1 MCMIVFGVMHMHER
15 ISTTAFHTRRPLRED
30 FDDDFNINVFPSQTQ
45 SSLLLALHCTAK
57 VLLPSVTTNAR
68 MNFTIFDVFL
78 FAPRFVASRSLVS
91 SSTRGVA
98 SSSSSSS
105 PRCRPSPCGY
115 PFFVKYLSTAA
126 STPPL
131 YLTQKSL
138 SLLSHFGI
146 TCSFGASFSAK
157 VSSSPGRHTTPIW
170 KSFNC
175 FHAVVL

>member
-1 MCMIVFGVMHMHER
+1 MVHVQER
-15 ISTTAFHTRRPLRED
+15 ASTMSHYARRRPLREEE
-30 FDDDFNINVFPSQTQ
+30 DFNINVFPSQTQ

-78 FAPRFVASRSLVS
+78 FARFVASRSLVS
-91 SSTRGVA
+91 SSGGA
-98 SSSSSSS
+98 SSSSSP
-105 PRCRPSPCGY
+105 PRCRSPCGY
-115 PFFVKYLSTAA
+115 PFFVKYLNTDA

-175 FHAVVL
+175 FHAVLL